1 MKTWQRVLAWFLGGC
16 LIVGAICFFTQ
27 TSLSDGDNQIEKEK
41 KALISEFNSNK
52 ENIFSQINQL
62 ITEEKYD
69 EAISLASKYQVTE
82 DEALLKLKDQAQ
94 AELTKVN
101 TQKQITDLS
110 NELNVTPE
118 SELQKRFD
126 LYSKLLE
133 LVPDNSEYKTKYAEL
148 KPIVER
154 QQMISSQFTDENGV
168 HRKLEKFIKFKLK
181 DVSTYKHLETKY
193 VENDD
198 DTLTITITFK
208 GKKDGSNKIT
218 KNTVKAIVD
227 LNGNPIRIIS
237 WK

>member
-1 MKTWQRVLAWFLGGC
+1 MKTWQRVLACFFGGC
-16 LIVGAICFFTQ
+16 LIVGAFWFFTQ
-27 TSLSDGDNQIEKEK
+27 TSLSDGDNQIDKDK

-52 ENIFSQINQL
+52 DNIFSQINQL

-69 EAISLASKYQVTE
+69 EAISLVSKYQVTE

-110 NELNVTPE
+110 NELNATPE

-133 LVPDNSEYKTKYAEL
+133 LVPDNSEYKTKHDEL
-148 KPIVER
+148 QTILER
-154 QQMISSQFTDENGV
+154 QQIISAQFSGEDGA
-168 HRKLEKFIKFKLK
+168 HRKLEKLIKFKIK

-198 DTLTITITFK
+198 NTLTITTTFY
-208 GKKDGSNKIT
+208 GKKSNSGKIT
-218 KNTVKAIVD
+218 KNTVTAIVD
-227 LNGNPIRIIS
+227 SNGNPIRIVS

>member
-1 MKTWQRVLAWFLGGC
+1 MKTWQRVLACFLGGC
-16 LIVGAICFFTQ
+16 LIVGAFWFFTQ

-82 DEALLKLKDQAQ
+82 DQALLKLKDQAQ

-110 NELNVTPE
+110 NELNTTPE

-133 LVPDNSEYKTKYAEL
+133 LVPDNTEYKTKYAEL

-227 LNGNPIRIIS
+227 LDGNPIRIIS

>member
-1 MKTWQRVLAWFLGGC
+1 MKTWQRVLACFLGGC
-16 LIVGAICFFTQ
+16 LIVGVFWFFTQ

-82 DEALLKLKDQAQ
+82 DQALLKLKDQAQ

-110 NELNVTPE
+110 NELNTTPE

-133 LVPDNSEYKTKYAEL
+133 LVPDNTEYKTKYAEL

>member
-16 LIVGAICFFTQ
+16 LIVGAFWFFTQ
-27 TSLSDGDNQIEKEK
+27 TSLSDGDNQIDKDK

-52 ENIFSQINQL
+52 DNIFSQINQL
-62 ITEEKYD
+62 ITEKKYD
-69 EAISLASKYQVTE
+69 EAISLVNKYQVTE
-82 DEALLKLKDQAQ
+82 DEALLKLKDQVQ
-94 AELTKVN
+94 AELTKTN

-110 NELNVTPE
+110 NELSATPE

-133 LVPDNSEYKTKYAEL
+133 LVPDNSEYKTKHDEL
-148 KPIVER
+148 QTILER
-154 QQMISSQFTDENGV
+154 QQIISAQFSGEDGA
-168 HRKLEKFIKFKLK
+168 HRKLEKLIKFKIK

-198 DTLTITITFK
+198 NTLTITTTFY
-208 GKKDGSNKIT
+208 GKKSNSGKIT
-218 KNTVKAIVD
+218 KNTVTAIVD
-227 LNGNPIRIIS
+227 SNGNPIRIVS

>member
-16 LIVGAICFFTQ
+16 LIVGAFWFFTQ
-27 TSLSDGDNQIEKEK
+27 ISLSDGDNQIEKEK

-82 DEALLKLKDQAQ
+82 DQALLKLKDQAQ
-94 AELTKVN
+94 AELTKVKI
-101 TQKQITDLS
+101 QKQITDLS
-110 NELNVTPE
+110 NELNTTPE

-133 LVPDNSEYKTKYAEL
+133 LVPDNTEYKTKYAEL

-154 QQMISSQFTDENGV
+154 QQMISSQFTDESGV

-208 GKKDGSNKIT
+208 GKKDDSSKIT

>member
-16 LIVGAICFFTQ
+16 LIVGAFWFFTQ
-27 TSLSDGDNQIEKEK
+27 ISLSDGDNQIEKEK

-82 DEALLKLKDQAQ
+82 DQALLKLKDQAQ
-94 AELTKVN
+94 AELTKVKI
-101 TQKQITDLS
+101 QKQITDLS
-110 NELNVTPE
+110 NELNTTPE

-133 LVPDNSEYKTKYAEL
+133 LVPDNTEYKTKYAEL
-148 KPIVER
+148 KPKVER

-208 GKKDGSNKIT
+208 GKKDDSSKIT

>member
-16 LIVGAICFFTQ
+16 LIVGAFWFFTQ
-27 TSLSDGDNQIEKEK
+27 ISLSDGDNQIEKEK

-82 DEALLKLKDQAQ
+82 DQALLKLKDQAQ
-94 AELTKVN
+94 AELTKVKI
-101 TQKQITDLS
+101 QKQITDLS
-110 NELNVTPE
+110 NELNTTPE

-133 LVPDNSEYKTKYAEL
+133 LVPDNTEYKTKYAEL

-154 QQMISSQFTDENGV
+154 QQMISSQFTDESGV

>member
-1 MKTWQRVLAWFLGGC
+1 MKTWQRVLACFFGGC
-16 LIVGAICFFTQ
+16 LIVGAFWFFTQ

-82 DEALLKLKDQAQ
+82 DQALLKLKDQAQ
-94 AELTKVN
+94 AELTKVK

-110 NELNVTPE
+110 NELNTTPE

-133 LVPDNSEYKTKYAEL
+133 LVPDNTEYQTKYAEL

-154 QQMISSQFTDENGV
+154 QQMISSQFTDESGV

-208 GKKDGSNKIT
+208 GKKGDSSKIT
-218 KNTVKAIVD
+218 KNTVKAVVD

>member
-1 MKTWQRVLAWFLGGC
+1 MKTWQRVLACFFGGC
-16 LIVGAICFFTQ
+16 LIVGAFWFFTQ

-82 DEALLKLKDQAQ
+82 DQALLKLKDQAQ

-110 NELNVTPE
+110 NELNTTPE
-118 SELQKRFD
+118 SEIQKRFD

-168 HRKLEKFIKFKLK
+168 RRKLEKFIKFKLK

>member
-1 MKTWQRVLAWFLGGC
+1 MKTWQRVLACFLGGC
-16 LIVGAICFFTQ
+16 LIVGAFWFFTQ

-82 DEALLKLKDQAQ
+82 DQALLKLKDQAQ
-94 AELTKVN
+94 AQLTKVN

-110 NELNVTPE
+110 NELNTTPE

-133 LVPDNSEYKTKYAEL
+133 LVPDNTEYKTKYAEL

>member
-16 LIVGAICFFTQ
+16 LIVGAFWFFTQ

-82 DEALLKLKDQAQ
+82 DQALLKLKDQAQ
-94 AELTKVN
+94 AELTKVK

-110 NELNVTPE
+110 NELNTTPE

-133 LVPDNSEYKTKYAEL
+133 LVPDNTEYQTKYAEL

-154 QQMISSQFTDENGV
+154 QQMISSQFTDESGV

-208 GKKDGSNKIT
+208 GKKGDSSKIT
-218 KNTVKAIVD
+218 KNTVKAVVD

>member
-16 LIVGAICFFTQ
+16 LIVGAFWFFTQ
-27 TSLSDGDNQIEKEK
+27 TSLSDGDNQIDKDK

-52 ENIFSQINQL
+52 DNIFSQINQL
-62 ITEEKYD
+62 ITEKKYD
-69 EAISLASKYQVTE
+69 EAISLVSKYQVTE
-82 DEALLKLKDQAQ
+82 DEALLKLKDQVQ
-94 AELTKVN
+94 AELTKTN

-110 NELNVTPE
+110 NELSATPE

-133 LVPDNSEYKTKYAEL
+133 LVPDNSEYKTKHDEL
-148 KPIVER
+148 QTILER
-154 QQMISSQFTDENGV
+154 QQIISAQFSGEDGA
-168 HRKLEKFIKFKLK
+168 HRKLEKLIKFKIK

-198 DTLTITITFK
+198 NTLTITTTFY
-208 GKKDGSNKIT
+208 GKKSNSGKIT
-218 KNTVKAIVD
+218 KNTVTAIVD
-227 LNGNPIRIIS
+227 SNGNPIRIVS

>member
-16 LIVGAICFFTQ
+16 LIVGAFWFFTQ
-27 TSLSDGDNQIEKEK
+27 ISLSDGDNQIEKEK

-82 DEALLKLKDQAQ
+82 DQALLKLKDQAQ
-94 AELTKVN
+94 AELTKVKI
-101 TQKQITDLS
+101 QKQITDLS
-110 NELNVTPE
+110 NELNTTPE

-133 LVPDNSEYKTKYAEL
+133 LVPDNTEYKTKYAEL

>member
-1 MKTWQRVLAWFLGGC
+1 MKTWQRVLACFLGGC
-16 LIVGAICFFTQ
+16 LIVGAFWFFTQ

-82 DEALLKLKDQAQ
+82 DQALLKLKDQAQ

-110 NELNVTPE
+110 NELNTTPE

-133 LVPDNSEYKTKYAEL
+133 LVPDNTEYKTKYAEL

-154 QQMISSQFTDENGV
+154 QQMISSQFTDESGV

>member
-1 MKTWQRVLAWFLGGC
+1 MKTWQRVLACFLGGC
-16 LIVGAICFFTQ
+16 LIVGAFWFFTQ
-27 TSLSDGDNQIEKEK
+27 ISLSDGDNQIEKEK

-82 DEALLKLKDQAQ
+82 DQALLKLKDQAQ

-110 NELNVTPE
+110 NELNTTPE

-133 LVPDNSEYKTKYAEL
+133 LVPDNTEYKTKYAEL

-208 GKKDGSNKIT
+208 GKKDDSSKIT

>member
-82 DEALLKLKDQAQ
+82 DQALLKLKDQAQ

-110 NELNVTPE
+110 NELNTTPE

>member
-16 LIVGAICFFTQ
+16 LIVGAFWFFTQ
-27 TSLSDGDNQIEKEK
+27 TSLSDGDNQIDKDK

-52 ENIFSQINQL
+52 DNIFSQINQL

-69 EAISLASKYQVTE
+69 EAISLVSKYQVTE
-82 DEALLKLKDQAQ
+82 DEALLKLKDQVQ
-94 AELTKVN
+94 AELTKTN

-110 NELNVTPE
+110 NELSATPE
-118 SELQKRFD
+118 PELQKRFD

-133 LVPDNSEYKTKYAEL
+133 LVPDNSEYKTKHDEL
-148 KPIVER
+148 QTILER
-154 QQMISSQFTDENGV
+154 QQIINAQFSGEDGA
-168 HRKLEKFIKFKLK
+168 HRKLEKLIKFKIK

-198 DTLTITITFK
+198 NTLTITTTFY
-208 GKKDGSNKIT
+208 GKKSNSGKIT
-218 KNTVKAIVD
+218 KNTVTAIVD
-227 LNGNPIRIIS
+227 SNGNPIRIVS

>member
-1 MKTWQRVLAWFLGGC
+1 MKTWQRVLACFLGGC
-16 LIVGAICFFTQ
+16 LIVGAFWFFTQ

-82 DEALLKLKDQAQ
+82 DQALLKLKDQAQ
-94 AELTKVN
+94 AELTKVKI
-101 TQKQITDLS
+101 QKQITDLS
-110 NELNVTPE
+110 NELNTTPE

-133 LVPDNSEYKTKYAEL
+133 LVPDNTEYKTKYAEL

>member
-1 MKTWQRVLAWFLGGC
+1 MKTWQRVLACFLGGC
-16 LIVGAICFFTQ
+16 LIVGAFWFFTQ

-82 DEALLKLKDQAQ
+82 DQALLKLKDQAQ

-110 NELNVTPE
+110 NELNTTPE

-133 LVPDNSEYKTKYAEL
+133 LVPDNTEYKTKYAEL

-198 DTLTITITFK
+198 DTLIITITFK

>member
-110 NELNVTPE
+110 NELNATPE

>member
-16 LIVGAICFFTQ
+16 LIVGAFWFFTQ
-27 TSLSDGDNQIEKEK
+27 ISLSDGDNQIEKEK

-82 DEALLKLKDQAQ
+82 DQALLKLKDQAQ
-94 AELTKVN
+94 AELTKVKI
-101 TQKQITDLS
+101 QKQITDLS
-110 NELNVTPE
+110 NELNTTPE

-133 LVPDNSEYKTKYAEL
+133 LVPDNTEYKTKYAEL

-208 GKKDGSNKIT
+208 GKKDDSSKIT

>member
-1 MKTWQRVLAWFLGGC
+1 MKTWQRVLACFLGGC
-16 LIVGAICFFTQ
+16 LIVGAFWFFTQ

-82 DEALLKLKDQAQ
+82 DQALLKLKDQAQ

-110 NELNVTPE
+110 NELNTTPE

-133 LVPDNSEYKTKYAEL
+133 LVPDNTEYKTKYAEL

>member
-16 LIVGAICFFTQ
+16 LIVGAFWFFTQ
-27 TSLSDGDNQIEKEK
+27 ISLSDGDNQIEKEK

-69 EAISLASKYQVTE
+69 AAISLASKYQVTE
-82 DEALLKLKDQAQ
+82 DQALLKLKDQAQ
-94 AELTKVN
+94 AELTKVKI
-101 TQKQITDLS
+101 QKQITDLS
-110 NELNVTPE
+110 NELNTTPE

-133 LVPDNSEYKTKYAEL
+133 LVPDNTEYKTKYAEL

>member
-16 LIVGAICFFTQ
+16 LIVGAFWFFTQ
-27 TSLSDGDNQIEKEK
+27 TSLSDGDNQIDKDK

-52 ENIFSQINQL
+52 DNIFSQINQL

-69 EAISLASKYQVTE
+69 EAISLVSKYQVTE
-82 DEALLKLKDQAQ
+82 DEALLKLKDQVQ
-94 AELTKVN
+94 AELTKTN

-110 NELNVTPE
+110 NELSATPE

-133 LVPDNSEYKTKYAEL
+133 LVPDNSEYKTKHDEL
-148 KPIVER
+148 QTILER
-154 QQMISSQFTDENGV
+154 QQIINAQFSGEDGA
-168 HRKLEKFIKFKLK
+168 HRKLEKLIKFKIK

-198 DTLTITITFK
+198 NTLTITTTFY
-208 GKKDGSNKIT
+208 GKKSNSGKIT
-218 KNTVKAIVD
+218 KNTVTAIVD
-227 LNGNPIRIIS
+227 SNGNPIRIVS

>member
-1 MKTWQRVLAWFLGGC
+1 MKTWQRVLACFLGGC
-16 LIVGAICFFTQ
+16 LIVGAFWFFTQ

-82 DEALLKLKDQAQ
+82 DQALLKLKDQAQ
-94 AELTKVN
+94 AELTKVK

-110 NELNVTPE
+110 NELNTTPE

-133 LVPDNSEYKTKYAEL
+133 LVPDNTEYQTKYAEL

-154 QQMISSQFTDENGV
+154 QQMISSQFTDESGV

-198 DTLTITITFK
+198 NTLTITITFK

>member
-16 LIVGAICFFTQ
+16 LIVGAFWFFTQ
-27 TSLSDGDNQIEKEK
+27 ISLSDGDNQIEKEK

-82 DEALLKLKDQAQ
+82 DQALLKLKDQAQ
-94 AELTKVN
+94 AELTKVKI
-101 TQKQITDLS
+101 QKQITDLS
-110 NELNVTPE
+110 NELNTTPE

-208 GKKDGSNKIT
+208 GKKDDSSKIT

>member
-16 LIVGAICFFTQ
+16 LIVGAFWFFTQ
-27 TSLSDGDNQIEKEK
+27 ISLSDGDNQIEKEK

-82 DEALLKLKDQAQ
+82 DQALLKLKDQAQ
-94 AELTKVN
+94 AELTKVKI
-101 TQKQITDLS
+101 QKQITDLS
-110 NELNVTPE
+110 NELNTTPE

>member
-1 MKTWQRVLAWFLGGC
+1 MKTWQRVLACFLGGC
-16 LIVGAICFFTQ
+16 LIVGAFWFFTQ

-82 DEALLKLKDQAQ
+82 DQALLKLKDQAQ
-94 AELTKVN
+94 AELTKVK

-110 NELNVTPE
+110 NELNTTPE

-133 LVPDNSEYKTKYAEL
+133 LVPDNTEYQTKYAEL

-154 QQMISSQFTDENGV
+154 QQMISSQFTDESGV

-198 DTLTITITFK
+198 NTLTITITFK
-208 GKKDGSNKIT
+208 GKKGDSSKIT
-218 KNTVKAIVD
+218 KNTVKAVVD

>member
-16 LIVGAICFFTQ
+16 LIVGAFWFFTQ
-27 TSLSDGDNQIEKEK
+27 TSLSDGDNQIDKDK

-52 ENIFSQINQL
+52 DNIFSQINQL

-69 EAISLASKYQVTE
+69 EAISLVSKYQVTE
-82 DEALLKLKDQAQ
+82 DEALLKLKDQVQ
-94 AELTKVN
+94 AELTKTN

-110 NELNVTPE
+110 NELSATPE

-133 LVPDNSEYKTKYAEL
+133 LVPGNSEYKTKHDEL
-148 KPIVER
+148 QTILER
-154 QQMISSQFTDENGV
+154 QQIISAQFSGEDGA
-168 HRKLEKFIKFKLK
+168 HRKLEKLIKFKIK

-198 DTLTITITFK
+198 NTLTITTTFY
-208 GKKDGSNKIT
+208 GKKSNSGKIT
-218 KNTVKAIVD
+218 KNTVTAIVD
-227 LNGNPIRIIS
+227 SNGNPIRIVS

>member
-1 MKTWQRVLAWFLGGC
+1 MKTWQRVLACFLGGC
-16 LIVGAICFFTQ
+16 LIVGAFWFFTQ

-82 DEALLKLKDQAQ
+82 DQALLKLKDQAQ
-94 AELTKVN
+94 AELTKVK

-110 NELNVTPE
+110 NELNTTPE

-133 LVPDNSEYKTKYAEL
+133 LVPDNTEYQTKYAEL

>member
-16 LIVGAICFFTQ
+16 LIVGAFWFFTQ

-82 DEALLKLKDQAQ
+82 DQALLKLKDQAQ

-110 NELNVTPE
+110 NELNTTPE

-133 LVPDNSEYKTKYAEL
+133 LVPDNTEYKTKYAEL

-154 QQMISSQFTDENGV
+154 HQMISSQFTDENGV

>member
-1 MKTWQRVLAWFLGGC
+1 MKTWQRVLACFLGGC
-16 LIVGAICFFTQ
+16 LIVGAFWFFTQ

-82 DEALLKLKDQAQ
+82 DQALLKLKDQAQ

-110 NELNVTPE
+110 NELNTTPE

-133 LVPDNSEYKTKYAEL
+133 LVPDNTEYKTKYAEL

-154 QQMISSQFTDENGV
+154 QQMISSQFTDESGV

-208 GKKDGSNKIT
+208 GKKGDSSKIT
-218 KNTVKAIVD
+218 KNTVKAVVD

>member
-16 LIVGAICFFTQ
+16 LIVGAFWFFTQ
-27 TSLSDGDNQIEKEK
+27 TSLSDGDNQIDKDK

-52 ENIFSQINQL
+52 DNIFSQINQL

-69 EAISLASKYQVTE
+69 EAISLVSKYQVTE
-82 DEALLKLKDQAQ
+82 DEALLKLKDQVQ
-94 AELTKVN
+94 AELTKTN

-110 NELNVTPE
+110 NELSATPE

-133 LVPDNSEYKTKYAEL
+133 LVPDNSEYKTKHDEL
-148 KPIVER
+148 QTILER
-154 QQMISSQFTDENGV
+154 QQIISAQFSGEDGA
-168 HRKLEKFIKFKLK
+168 HRKLEKLIKFKIK

-198 DTLTITITFK
+198 NTLTITTTFY
-208 GKKDGSNKIT
+208 GKKSNSGKIT
-218 KNTVKAIVD
+218 KNTVTAIVD
-227 LNGNPIRIIS
+227 SNGNPIRIVS

>member
-1 MKTWQRVLAWFLGGC
+1 MKTWQRVLACFLGGC
-16 LIVGAICFFTQ
+16 LIVGAFWFFTQ
-27 TSLSDGDNQIEKEK
+27 TSLSDGDNQIDKDK

-82 DEALLKLKDQAQ
+82 DQALLKLKDQAQ

-110 NELNVTPE
+110 NELNTTPE

-133 LVPDNSEYKTKYAEL
+133 LVPDNTEYKTKYAEL

>member
-1 MKTWQRVLAWFLGGC
+1 MKTWQRVLACFFGGC
-16 LIVGAICFFTQ
+16 LIVGAFWFFTQ
-27 TSLSDGDNQIEKEK
+27 ISLSDGDNQIEKEK

-82 DEALLKLKDQAQ
+82 DQALLKLKDQAQ
-94 AELTKVN
+94 AELTKVKI
-101 TQKQITDLS
+101 QKQITDLS
-110 NELNVTPE
+110 NELNTTPE

-133 LVPDNSEYKTKYAEL
+133 LVPDNTEYKTKYAEL

-208 GKKDGSNKIT
+208 GKKDDSSKIT

>member
-16 LIVGAICFFTQ
+16 LIVGAFWFFTQ
-27 TSLSDGDNQIEKEK
+27 ISLSDGDNQIEKEK

-82 DEALLKLKDQAQ
+82 DQALLKLKDQAQ

-110 NELNVTPE
+110 NELNTTPE

-133 LVPDNSEYKTKYAEL
+133 LVPDNTEYQTKYAEL

>member
-16 LIVGAICFFTQ
+16 LIVGAFWFFTQ
-27 TSLSDGDNQIEKEK
+27 ISLSDGDNQIEKEK

-69 EAISLASKYQVTE
+69 EAISLASKYQITE
-82 DEALLKLKDQAQ
+82 DQALLKLKDQAQ
-94 AELTKVN
+94 AELTKVKI
-101 TQKQITDLS
+101 QKQITDLS
-110 NELNVTPE
+110 NELNTTPE

-133 LVPDNSEYKTKYAEL
+133 LVPDNTEYKTKYAEL
-148 KPIVER
+148 KPKVER

-208 GKKDGSNKIT
+208 GKKDDSSKIT

>member
-16 LIVGAICFFTQ
+16 LIVGAFWFFTQ

-82 DEALLKLKDQAQ
+82 DQALLKLKDQAQ
-94 AELTKVN
+94 AELTKVKI
-101 TQKQITDLS
+101 QKQITDLS
-110 NELNVTPE
+110 NELNTTPE

-133 LVPDNSEYKTKYAEL
+133 LVPDNTEYKTKYAEL

>member
-1 MKTWQRVLAWFLGGC
+1 MKTWQRVLACFLGGC
-16 LIVGAICFFTQ
+16 LIVGAFWFFTQ

-82 DEALLKLKDQAQ
+82 DQALLKLKDQAQ

-110 NELNVTPE
+110 NELNTTPE

-133 LVPDNSEYKTKYAEL
+133 LVPDNSEYKAKYAEL

>member
-1 MKTWQRVLAWFLGGC
+1 MKTWQRVLACFLGCC
-16 LIVGAICFFTQ
+16 LIIGAFWFFTQ
-27 TSLSDGDNQIEKEK
+27 TPLSDGDNQIEKEK
-41 KALISEFNSNK
+41 KAIISEFNSNK
-52 ENIFSQINQL
+52 ENIFTQINRL
-62 ITEEKYD
+62 ISEEKYD

-110 NELNVTPE
+110 NELNATPE

-133 LVPDNSEYKTKYAEL
+133 LVPDNSEYKTKHAEL

-154 QQMISSQFTDENGV
+154 LQMISSQFTGENGA
-168 HRKLEKFIKFKLK
+168 HRKLEKFIKFKMK
-181 DVSTYKHLETKY
+181 DVSTYKHLETNY
-193 VENDD
+193 VENEDN
-198 DTLTITITFK
+198 TLTITTTFN
-208 GKKDGSNKIT
+208 GKKGDSGKIT
-218 KNTVKAIVD
+218 KNTVTAIVD
-227 LNGNPIRIIS
+227 SNGNPIRIVS